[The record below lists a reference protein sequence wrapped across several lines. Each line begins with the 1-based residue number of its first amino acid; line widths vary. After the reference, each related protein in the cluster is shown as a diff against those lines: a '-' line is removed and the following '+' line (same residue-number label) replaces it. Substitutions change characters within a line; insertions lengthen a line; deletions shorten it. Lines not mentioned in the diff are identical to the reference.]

1 MADNATA
8 SADCCVR
15 GATVIKGLRIRKA
28 QEMLLFFV
36 FYENAF
42 YFQLSGE
49 RNEEKHKKT
58 VLQLVSKNTNQVFCS
73 LVFAQVSS
81 GSGVRKEREFCEQ
94 A

>member
-15 GATVIKGLRIRKA
+15 DAMVIKGLRIRKA

-36 FYENAF
+36 FYEKAF

-49 RNEEKHKKT
+49 RNEEKHKQSYSWFLKT
-58 VLQLVSKNTNQVFCS
+58 QIKYFAPWFLHKCLQGL
-73 LVFAQVSS
+73 
-81 GSGVRKEREFCEQ
+81 G
-94 A
+94 